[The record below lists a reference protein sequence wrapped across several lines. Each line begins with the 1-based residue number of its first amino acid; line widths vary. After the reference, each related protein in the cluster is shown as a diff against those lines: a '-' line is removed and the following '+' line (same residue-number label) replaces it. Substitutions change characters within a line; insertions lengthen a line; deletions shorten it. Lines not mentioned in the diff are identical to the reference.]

1 MSGGMP
7 PLDLERT
14 ALVVVGVATNVCV
27 AGMARELAD
36 ADFDAYVVEDACAT
50 IGEAAHIS
58 ALKALEATFAFVFGT
73 AEGTDLLRV
82 SNSAPQRQ

>member
-1 MSGGMP
+1 MP

-36 ADFDAYVVEDACAT
+36 ADFDA
-50 IGEAAHIS
+50 
-58 ALKALEATFAFVFGT
+58 
-73 AEGTDLLRV
+73 
-82 SNSAPQRQ
+82 